1 MLPIGFSFKEVQSA
15 LDYIDKH
22 GELPKT
28 ALQEKHEYI
37 LDRLQAIKANKN
49 PTQRLLAE
57 QQLKSSLRLSARDFQ
72 ELKQS
77 ALHESREETQDLSS
91 FDAVM
96 EASRK
101 NVGKPLVEG
110 FLQGGVVTL
119 LAAEGGCGK
128 STLCYALVEAV
139 SKGGKLFDYLQTSQ
153 GNVLVIEAD
162 ENPNNA
168 AMKWQQMDYDPGRDN
183 VEYQWQWNPTLMLEL
198 EENIQSNGVKLVIMD
213 SFATLFG
220 GSVAL
225 NESESG
231 NYIYELNRIAGRTGA
246 AIVVTHHLKKGS
258 SVDKKSGKARPM
270 RLDDL
275 FGSTYIK
282 NGASDIWG
290 MWRSDTSGES
300 FKLRYLKDRSMVV
313 PRHFTYDLTGSE
325 DTLRFEIHSGQ
336 VDSLEESKT
345 VKQRV
350 LQLLEQKAGSWLTI
364 VQINDE
370 LNIAS
375 RFSSFTPRAI
385 RKACKELLAD
395 AASTG
400 VERQAL
406 AANGKGRPSYVYRC
420 VR

>member
-1 MLPIGFSFKEVQSA
+1 MLPLGFSFKEVQNA

-22 GELPKT
+22 GEMPKT
-28 ALQEKHEYI
+28 PLEQMHEFV
-37 LDRLQAIKANKN
+37 LREIKSINATKN

-57 QQLKSSLRLSARDFQ
+57 KQLRTTLRLSERDFK

-77 ALHESREETQDLSS
+77 VLHESRDEKHDLSS

-96 EASRK
+96 EASKK

-119 LAAEGGCGK
+119 FAAEGGCGK

-139 SKGGKLFDYLQTSQ
+139 SKGEKLFDYLQTTQ

-162 ENPNNA
+162 ENPTNA
-168 AMKWQQMDYDPGRDN
+168 AMKWQQMEYDPGRNN
-183 VEYQWQWNPTLMLEL
+183 VEYQWQWNPSLMVEL

-225 NESESG
+225 NESDSG

-246 AIVVTHHLKKGS
+246 AIIVTHHLKKGS
-258 SVDKKSGKARPM
+258 SVDKKSGKARPI
-270 RLDDL
+270 RFDDIY
-275 FGSTYIK
+275 GSTFIK
-282 NGASDIWG
+282 NGASDVWG
-290 MWRSDTSGES
+290 MWRSDPSGES

-325 DTLRFEIHSGQ
+325 DTLRFEIHTAQ
-336 VDSLEESKT
+336 VDTLEEDRT

-350 LQLLEQKAGSWLTI
+350 LKLLEEKAGKWLSI
-364 VQINDE
+364 ARIHEE
-370 LNIAS
+370 LATAS
-375 RFSSFTPRAI
+375 RFSSFTARSI
-385 RKACKELLAD
+385 RKACTELLDD

-400 VERQAL
+400 VERQAV
-406 AANGKGRPSYVYRC
+406 APNGKGRPSYSYRC

>member
-1 MLPIGFSFKEVQSA
+1 MLPLGFTFKEVQDT

-22 GELPKT
+22 GEMPKT
-28 ALQEKHEYI
+28 PLEQMHEFVLRQFKSI
-37 LDRLQAIKANKN
+37 NAKKN

-57 QQLKSSLRLSARDFQ
+57 KQLRTSLRLSERDFK

-77 ALHESREETQDLSS
+77 VLHESRDEKHDLSS

-96 EASRK
+96 EASKK

-128 STLCYALVEAV
+128 STICYALVEAV
-139 SKGGKLFDYLQTSQ
+139 SKGEKLFDYLQTTQ

-162 ENPNNA
+162 ENPTNA
-168 AMKWQQMDYDPGRDN
+168 AMKWQQMEYDPGRDN
-183 VEYQWQWNPTLMLEL
+183 VEYQWQWNPSLMVEL

-225 NESESG
+225 NESDSG
-231 NYIYELNRIAGRTGA
+231 SYIYELNRIAGRTGA
-246 AIVVTHHLKKGS
+246 AIIVTHHLKKGS
-258 SVDKKSGKARPM
+258 SVDKKSGKARPI
-270 RLDDL
+270 RFDDIY
-275 FGSTYIK
+275 GSTFIK
-282 NGASDIWG
+282 NGASDVWG
-290 MWRSDTSGES
+290 MWRSDPSGES
-300 FKLRYLKDRSMVV
+300 FKLRYLKDRSMLV

-325 DTLRFEIHSGQ
+325 DTLRFEIHSAQ
-336 VDSLEESKT
+336 VDTLEEGKT
-345 VKQRV
+345 VNQRV
-350 LQLLEQKAGSWLTI
+350 LKLLEEKAGTWLSVARI
-364 VQINDE
+364 HDE
-370 LNIAS
+370 LTTAS
-375 RFSSFTPRAI
+375 RFSSFTARAI
-385 RKACKELLAD
+385 RKACTELLDD

-400 VERQAL
+400 VERQAV
-406 AANGKGRPSYVYRC
+406 APNGKGRPSYSYRC

>member
-1 MLPIGFSFKEVQSA
+1 MLVLDCNFEEVKDA
-15 LDYIDKH
+15 LDYIEKH
-22 GELPKT
+22 GEMPKT
-28 ALQEKHEYI
+28 PLEQTHAYVLS
-37 LDRLQAIKANKN
+37 RLEAIKANKN

-57 QQLKSSLRLSARDFQ
+57 QQLRTSLRLNPRDFQ

-77 ALHESREETQDLSS
+77 VLHECRDTKQDLSS

-101 NVGKPLVEG
+101 NVDKPLVEG

-128 STLCYALVEAV
+128 STLCYALAEAV
-139 SKGGKLFDYLQTSQ
+139 SKGEKLFDYLQTCQ

-168 AMKWQQMDYDPGRDN
+168 AMKWRQMDYDPGRHN
-183 VEYQWQWNPTLMLEL
+183 VEYQWQWNPSLMLEL

-246 AIVVTHHLKKGS
+246 AIIVTHHLKKGS
-258 SVDKKSGKARPM
+258 SVDKKTCKVRPV

-282 NGASDIWG
+282 NGASDVWG
-290 MWRSDTSGES
+290 MWRSDPLGES

-313 PRHFTYDLTGSE
+313 PRHFTYNLTGSE
-325 DTLRFEIHSGQ
+325 DTLRFEIDSGQ
-336 VDSLEESKT
+336 VNSLEESKT

-350 LQLLEQKAGSWLTI
+350 LQLLEQKAGSWLSI
-364 VQINDE
+364 AQINEE
-370 LNIAS
+370 LNTAS
-375 RFSSFTPRAI
+375 RFSSFTARAI
-385 RKACKELLAD
+385 RKACKDLLTD

-400 VERQAL
+400 VECQAL
-406 AANGKGRPSYVYRC
+406 AANGRGRRSNSYRY

>member
-1 MLPIGFSFKEVQSA
+1 MLPLGFSFEEVQNA

-22 GELPKT
+22 GEMPKT
-28 ALQEKHEYI
+28 PLEQMHEFVLREFKSI
-37 LDRLQAIKANKN
+37 NATKN

-57 QQLKSSLRLSARDFQ
+57 KQLRKTLRLSERDFK

-77 ALHESREETQDLSS
+77 VLQESRDEKHDLSS

-96 EASRK
+96 EASKK

-139 SKGGKLFDYLQTSQ
+139 SKEEKLFDYLKTTQ

-162 ENPNNA
+162 ENPTNA
-168 AMKWQQMDYDPGRDN
+168 AMKWQQMEYDPGRDN
-183 VEYQWQWNPTLMLEL
+183 VEYQWEWNPTLMNEL
-198 EENIQSNGVKLVIMD
+198 ENNIQSNGVKLVIMD

-225 NESESG
+225 NESQSG
-231 NYIYELNRIAGRTGA
+231 NYIYDLNHIAGRTGA
-246 AIVVTHHLKKGS
+246 AIIVKHHLKKGS
-258 SVDKKSGKARPM
+258 SVDKKSGKARPV
-270 RLDDL
+270 RFDDIY
-275 FGSTYIK
+275 GSTFIK
-282 NGASDIWG
+282 NGASDVWG
-290 MWRSDTSGES
+290 MWRSDPSGES

-325 DTLRFEIHSGQ
+325 DTLRFEIHTAQ
-336 VDSLEESKT
+336 VDTLEEGRT

-350 LQLLEQKAGSWLTI
+350 LKLLEEKAGKWLSI
-364 VQINDE
+364 ARIHEE
-370 LNIAS
+370 LATAS
-375 RFSSFTPRAI
+375 RFSSFTARAI
-385 RKACKELLAD
+385 RKACTELLDD

-400 VERQAL
+400 VERQAV
-406 AANGKGRPSYVYRC
+406 APNGKGRPSYSYRC

>member
-1 MLPIGFSFKEVQSA
+1 MLPLGFSFEEVQNA

-22 GELPKT
+22 GEMPKT
-28 ALQEKHEYI
+28 PLEQMHEFVLREFKSI
-37 LDRLQAIKANKN
+37 NATKN

-57 QQLKSSLRLSARDFQ
+57 KQLRTTLRLSERDFK

-77 ALHESREETQDLSS
+77 VLHESRDEKHDLSS

-96 EASRK
+96 EASKK

-139 SKGGKLFDYLQTSQ
+139 SKGEKLFDYLQTTQ
-153 GNVLVIEAD
+153 GNILVIEAD
-162 ENPNNA
+162 ENPTNA
-168 AMKWQQMDYDPGRDN
+168 AMKWRQMEYDPGRNN
-183 VEYQWQWNPTLMLEL
+183 VEYQWEWNPSLMVEL
-198 EENIQSNGVKLVIMD
+198 EENIQTNGVKLVIMD

-225 NESESG
+225 NESDSG

-246 AIVVTHHLKKGS
+246 AIIVTHHLKKGS
-258 SVDKKSGKARPM
+258 GVDKKSGKVKPVRF
-270 RLDDL
+270 DDIY
-275 FGSTYIK
+275 GSTFIK
-282 NGASDIWG
+282 NGASDVWG
-290 MWRSDTSGES
+290 MWRSDPSGDS
-300 FKLRYLKDRSMVV
+300 FKLRYLKDRSMLV

-325 DTLRFEIHSGQ
+325 DTLRFEIHSAQ
-336 VDSLEESKT
+336 VDTLEEGKT

-350 LQLLEQKAGSWLTI
+350 LKLLEEKAGTWLSI
-364 VQINDE
+364 AQIRDE
-370 LNIAS
+370 LVIAS
-375 RFSSFTPRAI
+375 KFSSFTARAI
-385 RKACKELLAD
+385 RKACTELLDD

-400 VERQAL
+400 VERQAV
-406 AANGKGRPSYVYRC
+406 APNGKGRPSFSYRC

>member
-1 MLPIGFSFKEVQSA
+1 MLPLGFSFKEVQNA

-22 GELPKT
+22 GEMPKT
-28 ALQEKHEYI
+28 PLEQMHEFVLRQFKSI
-37 LDRLQAIKANKN
+37 NAKKN

-57 QQLKSSLRLSARDFQ
+57 KQLRTSLRLSERDFK

-77 ALHESREETQDLSS
+77 VLHESRDEKHDLSS

-96 EASRK
+96 EASKK

-128 STLCYALVEAV
+128 STICYALVEAV
-139 SKGGKLFDYLQTSQ
+139 SKGEKLFDYLQTTQ

-162 ENPNNA
+162 ENPTNA
-168 AMKWQQMDYDPGRDN
+168 AMKWQQMEYDPGRDN
-183 VEYQWQWNPTLMLEL
+183 VEYQWQWNPSLMVEL

-225 NESESG
+225 NESDSG
-231 NYIYELNRIAGRTGA
+231 SYIYELNRIAGRTGA
-246 AIVVTHHLKKGS
+246 AIIVTHHLKKGS
-258 SVDKKSGKARPM
+258 SVDKKSGKARPI
-270 RLDDL
+270 RFDDIY
-275 FGSTYIK
+275 GSTFIK
-282 NGASDIWG
+282 NGASDVWG
-290 MWRSDTSGES
+290 MWRSDPSGES
-300 FKLRYLKDRSMVV
+300 FKLRYLKDRSMLV

-325 DTLRFEIHSGQ
+325 DTLRFEIHSAQ
-336 VDSLEESKT
+336 VDTLEEGKT
-345 VKQRV
+345 VNQRV
-350 LQLLEQKAGSWLTI
+350 LKLLEEKAGTWLSVARI
-364 VQINDE
+364 HDE
-370 LNIAS
+370 LTTAS
-375 RFSSFTPRAI
+375 RFSSFTARAI
-385 RKACKELLAD
+385 RKACTELLDD

-400 VERQAL
+400 VERQAV
-406 AANGKGRPSYVYRC
+406 APNGKGRPSYSYRC

>member
-1 MLPIGFSFKEVQSA
+1 MLPLGFSFEEVQNA

-22 GELPKT
+22 GEMPNTPLE
-28 ALQEKHEYI
+28 QMHEFVLGEFKSI
-37 LDRLQAIKANKN
+37 NATKN

-57 QQLKSSLRLSARDFQ
+57 KQLRTTLRLSERDFK

-77 ALHESREETQDLSS
+77 VLHESRDEKHDLSS

-96 EASRK
+96 EASKK

-128 STLCYALVEAV
+128 STLCYALAEAI
-139 SKGGKLFDYLQTSQ
+139 SKGEKLFNYLQTNQ

-168 AMKWQQMDYDPGRDN
+168 AMKWLQMEYDPRRDN
-183 VEYQWQWNPTLMLEL
+183 VEYQWQWNPSLMVEL

-246 AIVVTHHLKKGS
+246 AIIVTHHLKKGS
-258 SVDKKSGKARPM
+258 SVDKKSGKARPV
-270 RLDDL
+270 RFDDIY
-275 FGSTYIK
+275 GSTFIK
-282 NGASDIWG
+282 NGASDVWG
-290 MWRSDTSGES
+290 MWRSDPSGES

-325 DTLRFEIHSGQ
+325 DTLRFEIHTAQ
-336 VDSLEESKT
+336 VDTLEEGRT

-350 LQLLEQKAGSWLTI
+350 LKLLEEKAGKWLSI
-364 VQINDE
+364 ARIHEE
-370 LNIAS
+370 LATAS
-375 RFSSFTPRAI
+375 RFSSFTARAI
-385 RKACKELLAD
+385 RKACTELLDD

-400 VERQAL
+400 VERQAV
-406 AANGKGRPSYVYRC
+406 APNGKGRPSYSYRC

>member
-1 MLPIGFSFKEVQSA
+1 MLQLGFSFKEVQNA

-22 GELPKT
+22 GEMPKT
-28 ALQEKHEYI
+28 PLEQMHEFVLREFKSI
-37 LDRLQAIKANKN
+37 NATKN

-57 QQLKSSLRLSARDFQ
+57 KQLRTTLRLSERDFK

-77 ALHESREETQDLSS
+77 VLQESRDEKHDLSS

-96 EASRK
+96 EASKK

-128 STLCYALVEAV
+128 STLCYALAEAI
-139 SKGGKLFDYLQTSQ
+139 SKGEKLFNYLQTNQ

-168 AMKWQQMDYDPGRDN
+168 AMKWLQMEYDPRRDN
-183 VEYQWQWNPTLMLEL
+183 VEYQWQWNPSLMVEL

-246 AIVVTHHLKKGS
+246 AIIVTHHLKKGS
-258 SVDKKSGKARPM
+258 SVDKKSGKARPV
-270 RLDDL
+270 RFDDIY
-275 FGSTYIK
+275 GSTFIK
-282 NGASDIWG
+282 NGASDVWG
-290 MWRSDTSGES
+290 MWRSDPSGES

-325 DTLRFEIHSGQ
+325 DTLRFEIHTAQ
-336 VDSLEESKT
+336 VDTLEEGRT

-350 LQLLEQKAGSWLTI
+350 LKLLEEKAGKWLSI
-364 VQINDE
+364 ARIHEE
-370 LNIAS
+370 LATAS
-375 RFSSFTPRAI
+375 RFSSFTARAI
-385 RKACKELLAD
+385 RKACTELLDD

-400 VERQAL
+400 VERQAV
-406 AANGKGRPSYVYRC
+406 APNGKGRPSYSYRC

>member
-1 MLPIGFSFKEVQSA
+1 MLPLGFSFKEVQNA

-22 GELPKT
+22 GEMPKT
-28 ALQEKHEYI
+28 PLEQTHEFLLREFKSI
-37 LDRLQAIKANKN
+37 NAIKN

-57 QQLKSSLRLSARDFQ
+57 KQLRTSFRLSERDFK

-77 ALHESREETQDLSS
+77 VLHESRDKKHDLSS

-96 EASRK
+96 EASKK
-101 NVGKPLVEG
+101 NAGKPLVEG

-128 STLCYALVEAV
+128 STLCYALAEAV
-139 SKGGKLFDYLQTSQ
+139 SKGEKLFDYLQTCQ
-153 GNVLVIEAD
+153 GNDLVIEAD

-168 AMKWQQMDYDPGRDN
+168 AIKWQQMEYDPGRDN
-183 VEYQWQWNPTLMLEL
+183 VEYQWEWNPTLMVEL

-246 AIVVTHHLKKGS
+246 AIIVTHHLKKGS
-258 SVDKKSGKARPM
+258 SVDKKSGKARPI
-270 RLDDL
+270 RFDDIY
-275 FGSTYIK
+275 GSTFIK
-282 NGASDIWG
+282 NGASDVWG
-290 MWRSDTSGES
+290 MWRSDPSGES
-300 FKLRYLKDRSMVV
+300 FKLRYLKDRSMVQK
-313 PRHFTYDLTGSE
+313 RHFTYDLTGSE
-325 DTLRFEIHSGQ
+325 DTLRFEIHSAQ
-336 VDSLEESKT
+336 VDTLEEGKT
-345 VKQRV
+345 VNQRV
-350 LQLLEQKAGSWLTI
+350 LKLLEEKAGTWLSVARI
-364 VQINDE
+364 HDE
-370 LNIAS
+370 LTTAS
-375 RFSSFTPRAI
+375 RFSSFTARAI
-385 RKACKELLAD
+385 RKACTELLDD

-400 VERQAL
+400 VERQAM
-406 AANGKGRPSYVYRC
+406 APNGKGRPSFSYRC

>member
-1 MLPIGFSFKEVQSA
+1 MLPLGFSFEEVQNA

-22 GELPKT
+22 GEMPKT
-28 ALQEKHEYI
+28 PLEQMHEFVLQEFKSI
-37 LDRLQAIKANKN
+37 NATKN

-57 QQLKSSLRLSARDFQ
+57 KQLRTTLRLSERDFK

-77 ALHESREETQDLSS
+77 VLHESRDEKHDLSS

-96 EASRK
+96 EASKK

-139 SKGGKLFDYLQTSQ
+139 SKGEKLFDYLQTTQ

-162 ENPNNA
+162 ENPTNA
-168 AMKWQQMDYDPGRDN
+168 AMKWQQMEYDPGRNN
-183 VEYQWQWNPTLMLEL
+183 VEYQWEWNPTLMNEL
-198 EENIQSNGVKLVIMD
+198 ENNIQSNGVKLVIMD

-231 NYIYELNRIAGRTGA
+231 NYIYDLNHIAGRTGA
-246 AIVVTHHLKKGS
+246 AIIVTHHLKKGS
-258 SVDKKSGKARPM
+258 SVDKKSGKARPV
-270 RLDDL
+270 RFDDIY
-275 FGSTYIK
+275 GSTFIK
-282 NGASDIWG
+282 NGASDVWG
-290 MWRSDTSGES
+290 MWRSDPSGES
-300 FKLRYLKDRSMVV
+300 FKLRYLKDRSMVK

-325 DTLRFEIHSGQ
+325 DTLRFEIHTAQ
-336 VDSLEESKT
+336 VDTLEEGRT

-350 LQLLEQKAGSWLTI
+350 LKLLEEKAGKWLSI
-364 VQINDE
+364 ARIHEE
-370 LNIAS
+370 LATAS
-375 RFSSFTPRAI
+375 RFSSFTARAI
-385 RKACKELLAD
+385 RKACTELLDD

-400 VERQAL
+400 VERQAV
-406 AANGKGRPSYVYRC
+406 APNSKGRPSYSYRC

>member
-1 MLPIGFSFKEVQSA
+1 MLPLGFSFKEVQDA
-15 LDYIDKH
+15 LDYIDKS
-22 GELPKT
+22 GGMPKSPLEET
-28 ALQEKHEYI
+28 HEYV
-37 LDRLQAIKANKN
+37 LSRLEAIKANKN

-77 ALHESREETQDLSS
+77 ALHESRDEKHDLSS

-96 EASRK
+96 EASKR
-101 NVGKPLVEG
+101 NVGQPLVEG
-110 FLQGGVVTL
+110 FLQSGVVTL

-128 STLCYALVEAV
+128 STLCYALAEAV
-139 SKGGKLFDYLQTSQ
+139 SKGTQLFDYLQTSQ

-168 AMKWQQMDYDPGRDN
+168 AMKWRQMDYDPGRDN
-183 VEYQWQWNPTLMLEL
+183 VEYQWHWNPNLMVEL
-198 EENIQSNGVKLVIMD
+198 EDNIQSNGVKLVIMD

-231 NYIYELNRIAGRTGA
+231 YYIYELNRIAGRTGA
-246 AIVVTHHLKKGS
+246 AIIVTHHLKKGS
-258 SVDKKSGKARPM
+258 SVDKKTRKAKPV

-282 NGASDIWG
+282 NGASDVWG
-290 MWRSDTSGES
+290 MWRSDPSGES
-300 FKLRYLKDRSMVV
+300 FKLRYLKDRSMLV

-325 DTLRFEIHSGQ
+325 DTLRFEIHSAQ
-336 VDSLEESKT
+336 VDTLEEGKT

-350 LQLLEQKAGSWLTI
+350 LKLLEEKAGKWLSI
-364 VQINDE
+364 PQIRDE
-370 LNIAS
+370 LTLAS
-375 RFSSFTPRAI
+375 KFSSFTTRAI
-385 RKACKELLAD
+385 RKACSDLLDD

-400 VERQAL
+400 VERQAV
-406 AANGKGRPSYVYRC
+406 APNGKGRPSYSYRC

>member
-1 MLPIGFSFKEVQSA
+1 MLPLGFSFKEVQDA
-15 LDYIDKH
+15 LNYIDKH
-22 GELPKT
+22 GEMPKRPLEET
-28 ALQEKHEYI
+28 HAYVI
-37 LDRLQAIKANKN
+37 GRLEAIKANKN

-57 QQLKSSLRLSARDFQ
+57 KQLRTTLRLSERDFK

-77 ALHESREETQDLSS
+77 VLHESRDEKHDLSS

-96 EASRK
+96 EASKK

-128 STLCYALVEAV
+128 STLCYALAEAV
-139 SKGGKLFDYLQTSQ
+139 SKGEKLFDYLQTSQ

-162 ENPNNA
+162 ENSNNA
-168 AMKWQQMDYDPGRDN
+168 AMKWRQMDYDPGRDN
-183 VEYQWQWNPTLMLEL
+183 VEYQWQWNPSLMVEL
-198 EENIQSNGVKLVIMD
+198 EDNIQSNGVKLVIMD

-246 AIVVTHHLKKGS
+246 AIIVTHHLKKGS
-258 SVDKKSGKARPM
+258 GVDKKSGKARPI
-270 RLDDL
+270 RFDDIY
-275 FGSTYIK
+275 GSTFIK
-282 NGASDIWG
+282 NGASDVWG
-290 MWRSDTSGES
+290 MWRSDPSGDS
-300 FKLRYLKDRSMVV
+300 FKLRYLKDRSMLV

-325 DTLRFEIHSGQ
+325 DTLRFEIHSAQ
-336 VDSLEESKT
+336 VDTLEEGKT

-350 LQLLEQKAGSWLTI
+350 LKLLEEKAGKWLSI
-364 VQINDE
+364 AQIRDE
-370 LNIAS
+370 LVIAS
-375 RFSSFTPRAI
+375 KFSSFTTRAI
-385 RKACKELLAD
+385 RKACTELLDD

-400 VERQAL
+400 VERQAV
-406 AANGKGRPSYVYRC
+406 APNGKGRPSYSYRY

>member
-1 MLPIGFSFKEVQSA
+1 MLPLGFSFKEVQNA

-22 GELPKT
+22 GEMPKT
-28 ALQEKHEYI
+28 PLEQMHEFVLREFKSI
-37 LDRLQAIKANKN
+37 NATKN

-57 QQLKSSLRLSARDFQ
+57 KQLRTTLRLSERDFK

-77 ALHESREETQDLSS
+77 VLHESRDEKHDLSS
-91 FDAVM
+91 FDAMM
-96 EASRK
+96 EASKK

-128 STLCYALVEAV
+128 STLCYALAEAV
-139 SKGGKLFDYLQTSQ
+139 SKGQKLFDYLQTSQ

-168 AMKWQQMDYDPGRDN
+168 AMKWQQMEYDPGRNN
-183 VEYQWQWNPTLMLEL
+183 VEYQWQWNPSLMVEL

-225 NESESG
+225 NESDSG

-246 AIVVTHHLKKGS
+246 AIIVTHHLKKGS
-258 SVDKKSGKARPM
+258 GVDKKSGKVKPVRF
-270 RLDDL
+270 DDIY
-275 FGSTYIK
+275 GSTFIK
-282 NGASDIWG
+282 NGASDVWG
-290 MWRSDTSGES
+290 MWRSDPSGDS
-300 FKLRYLKDRSMVV
+300 FKLRYLKDRSMLV

-325 DTLRFEIHSGQ
+325 DTLRFEIHSAQ
-336 VDSLEESKT
+336 VDTLEEGKT

-350 LQLLEQKAGSWLTI
+350 LKLLEEKAGTWLSI
-364 VQINDE
+364 AQIRDE
-370 LNIAS
+370 LVIAS
-375 RFSSFTPRAI
+375 KFSSFTARAI
-385 RKACKELLAD
+385 RKACTELLDD

-400 VERQAL
+400 VERQAV
-406 AANGKGRPSYVYRC
+406 APNGKGRPSFSYRC

>member
-1 MLPIGFSFKEVQSA
+1 MLPLGFSFEEVQNA

-22 GELPKT
+22 GEMPKT
-28 ALQEKHEYI
+28 PLEQMHEFVLREFKSI
-37 LDRLQAIKANKN
+37 NATKN

-57 QQLKSSLRLSARDFQ
+57 KQLRTTLRLSERDFK

-77 ALHESREETQDLSS
+77 VLQESRDEKHDLSS

-96 EASRK
+96 EASKK

-139 SKGGKLFDYLQTSQ
+139 SKGEKLFDYQKTTQ

-162 ENPNNA
+162 ENPTNA
-168 AMKWQQMDYDPGRDN
+168 AMKWQQMEYDPGRNN
-183 VEYQWQWNPTLMLEL
+183 VEYQWQWNPSLMVEL

-225 NESESG
+225 NESDSG

-246 AIVVTHHLKKGS
+246 AIIVTHHLKKGS
-258 SVDKKSGKARPM
+258 SVDKKSGKARPI
-270 RLDDL
+270 RFDDIY
-275 FGSTYIK
+275 GSTFIK
-282 NGASDIWG
+282 NGASDVWG
-290 MWRSDTSGES
+290 MWRSDPSGES

-325 DTLRFEIHSGQ
+325 DTLRFEIHTAQ
-336 VDSLEESKT
+336 VDTLEEGRT

-350 LQLLEQKAGSWLTI
+350 LKLLEEKAGKWLSI
-364 VQINDE
+364 ARIHEE
-370 LNIAS
+370 LATAS
-375 RFSSFTPRAI
+375 RFSSFTARAI
-385 RKACKELLAD
+385 RKACTELLDD

-400 VERQAL
+400 VERQAV
-406 AANGKGRPSYVYRC
+406 APNGKGRPSYSYRC

>member
-1 MLPIGFSFKEVQSA
+1 MLPLGFTFKEVQDT
-15 LDYIDKH
+15 LDYVDKH
-22 GELPKT
+22 GEMPKT
-28 ALQEKHEYI
+28 PLEQMHEFVLREFKSI
-37 LDRLQAIKANKN
+37 NATKN

-57 QQLKSSLRLSARDFQ
+57 KQLRTTLRLSERDFK

-77 ALHESREETQDLSS
+77 VLHESRDEKHDLSS

-96 EASRK
+96 EASKK

-128 STLCYALVEAV
+128 STLCYALAEAV
-139 SKGGKLFDYLQTSQ
+139 SRGEKLFDYLQTCQ

-162 ENPNNA
+162 ENPTNA
-168 AMKWQQMDYDPGRDN
+168 AKKWQQMEYDPGRNN
-183 VEYQWQWNPTLMLEL
+183 VEYQWQWNPSLMVEL

-246 AIVVTHHLKKGS
+246 AIIVTHHLKKGS
-258 SVDKKSGKARPM
+258 SVDKKSGKARPV
-270 RLDDL
+270 RFDDIY
-275 FGSTYIK
+275 GSTFIK
-282 NGASDIWG
+282 NGASDVWG
-290 MWRSDTSGES
+290 MWRIDPSGES
-300 FKLRYLKDRSMVV
+300 FKLRYLKDRSMLK

-325 DTLRFEIHSGQ
+325 DTLRFEIHSAQ
-336 VDSLEESKT
+336 VDTLEEDKT

-350 LQLLEQKAGSWLTI
+350 LKLLEDKAGKWLSI
-364 VQINDE
+364 AQIDQE
-370 LNIAS
+370 LNTAS
-375 RFSSFTPRAI
+375 RFTSFTTRAI
-385 RKACKELLAD
+385 RKACMDLVED

-400 VERQAL
+400 VERQSVAP
-406 AANGKGRPSYVYRC
+406 NGKGRPSYSYRC
-420 VR
+420 VK